1 MVEECHCDRDI
12 HLNMVRPSLVP
23 FLPVLNHWCSYRYA
37 FATLLSLYNKWMFSP
52 QYYNFQYPLFVTAC
66 HMIVQFALA
75 ALIRIIWAD
84 KFRPKERPMRGDY
97 L

>member
-1 MVEECHCDRDI
+1 M
-12 HLNMVRPSLVP
+12 
-23 FLPVLNHWCSYRYA
+23 LNHWCPYRYA

-84 KFRPKERPMRGDY
+84 KFRPKERPMRVTTCES
-97 L
+97 LSAVLKRESQLIKL